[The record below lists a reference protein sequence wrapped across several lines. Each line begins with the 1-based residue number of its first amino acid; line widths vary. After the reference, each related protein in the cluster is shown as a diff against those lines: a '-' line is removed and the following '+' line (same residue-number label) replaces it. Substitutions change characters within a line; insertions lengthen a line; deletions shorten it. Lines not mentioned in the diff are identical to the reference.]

1 MNKSLELNLWPI
13 VYDSNVLLSLPTQ
26 KVYLKQN
33 II

>member
-1 MNKSLELNLWPI
+1 MNKSLELSFWPI
-13 VYDSNVLLSLPTQ
+13 LYDSIIFLGLETQ